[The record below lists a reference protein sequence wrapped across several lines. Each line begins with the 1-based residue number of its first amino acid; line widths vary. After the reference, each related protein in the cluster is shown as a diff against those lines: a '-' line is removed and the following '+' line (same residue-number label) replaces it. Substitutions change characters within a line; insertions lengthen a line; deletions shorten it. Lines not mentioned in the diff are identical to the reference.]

1 MLSTTSAA
9 IPRPVIF
16 QFFALVIY
24 VNIQNFF
31 LLFFPF
37 RRYNNNNN
45 NNNNNTNGNNK
56 NVIS

>member
-24 VNIQNFF
+24 VNTHNFF

-37 RRYNNNNN
+37 RRYNNNS
-45 NNNNNTNGNNK
+45 NNNNTNGNNK